1 MPLALLIRYDFQQ
14 PPPGFTRNAI
24 LIGIAMAFTQL
35 LVGLAFRLYL
45 GRFRFA
51 SFDEVFGVVTSAV
64 LVGFI
69 YSAVALVL
77 NLEYV
82 SGPRPRSPPDWPSSG
97 CWPEGLPFGCGGN
110 ASPPTF
116 AKATA
121 P

>member
-1 MPLALLIRYDFQQ
+1 MWIVAMPLALLIRYDFQQ

-82 SGPRPRSPPDWPSSG
+82 SRATPAIATTPAMVPTVRAPSF
-97 CWPEGLPFGCGGN
+97 ER
-110 ASPPTF
+110 
-116 AKATA
+116 K
-121 P
+121 